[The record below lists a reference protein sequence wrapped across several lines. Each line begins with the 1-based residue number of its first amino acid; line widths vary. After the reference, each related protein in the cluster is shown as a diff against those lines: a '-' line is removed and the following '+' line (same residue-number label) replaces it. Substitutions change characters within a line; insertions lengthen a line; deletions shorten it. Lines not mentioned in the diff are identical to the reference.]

1 MRPPDWLGVGVGAAQ
16 WRAWRLNLDALR
28 ARAGRGPESVAHIFG
43 ALLACPG
50 AHPVPARI
58 WEGET
63 ASGIRVHAF
72 ITRVAIRQEA
82 DDAAEFERELQTH
95 RPLSPEVPAYS
106 LRLIL

>member
-1 MRPPDWLGVGVGAAQ
+1 MKVTLESTERLVTLVPPEG
-16 WRAWRLNLDALR
+16 
-28 ARAGRGPESVAHIFG
+28 GPG
-43 ALLACPG
+43 
-50 AHPVPARI
+50 VPARM

-82 DDAAEFERELQTH
+82 DAAEFERELQTH
-95 RPLSPEVPAYS
+95 RPLSPEVPVYP

>member
-1 MRPPDWLGVGVGAAQ
+1 MKVTLESTERLVTLVPPEG
-16 WRAWRLNLDALR
+16 
-28 ARAGRGPESVAHIFG
+28 GPG
-43 ALLACPG
+43 
-50 AHPVPARI
+50 VPARM